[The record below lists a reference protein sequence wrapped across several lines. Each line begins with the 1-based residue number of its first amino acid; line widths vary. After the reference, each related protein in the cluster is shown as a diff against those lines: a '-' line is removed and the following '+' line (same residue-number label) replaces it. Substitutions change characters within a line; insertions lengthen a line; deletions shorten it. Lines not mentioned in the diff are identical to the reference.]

1 MEGWGDSLDYRGH
14 WFVGYLD
21 GDEVKAYR
29 LWIEVALAI
38 AAVVFG
44 FMWWQKFTEPAP
56 VGVAVEA
63 KPSKILNQI
72 PTETVQVSSGVIA
85 YKPAAKAKL
94 RLPKPV
100 QDNQAAVVTSAT
112 TVPADFRPH
121 TVTTVLDT
129 QTGKT
134 TAYDTRME
142 LPWVAINVRGE
153 AGIGYFQTRDGA
165 VARLS
170 IRQGLASVKA
180 VRLVGEVTF
189 DQPLGNNP
197 ARSSASAG
205 VMALYQW

>member
-1 MEGWGDSLDYRGH
+1 MSLR
-14 WFVGYLD
+14 
-21 GDEVKAYR
+21 A
-29 LWIEVALAI
+29 WIEFILIIAVA
-38 AAVVFG
+38 VFG
-44 FMWWQKFTEPAP
+44 YMWWQKISEPAP

-63 KPSKILNQI
+63 KPSKVLNQT
-72 PTETVQVSSGVIA
+72 PTEVVPVTSVVA
-85 YKPAAKAKL
+85 YKPVAKAKL

-100 QDNQAAVVTSAT
+100 QDNAAAVVTSAT
-112 TVPADFRPH
+112 TVSSDFRPH
-121 TVTTVLDT
+121 TITTVLDT

-142 LPWVAINVRGE
+142 LPLLAINVRGE

-180 VRLVGEVTF
+180 VRIVGEATF
-189 DQPLGNNP
+189 DQPLGSNP
-197 ARSSASAG
+197 ARSNAAVG